1 MPALYT
7 ASFYDPQDWVGRRYR
22 VSRSHPRGLSAT
34 WDTLSFFYP
43 SRELLR
49 AYRAGDL
56 DFPAFTQEYL
66 RGLNAGYSQD
76 GEFQEWVAGVL
87 SQDDFTLMCFER
99 GQRLCHRRVLA
110 GWLQDKVPSLVVVGE
125 LR

>member
-1 MPALYT
+1 MPTLYT

-22 VSRSHPRGLSAT
+22 VSRSHPRGLSST
-34 WDTLSFFYP
+34 WDTLPFCYP

-56 DFPAFTQEYL
+56 DFPALARKYL
-66 RGLNAGYSQD
+66 RGLDAGYTHD
-76 GEFQEWVAGVL
+76 GEFQEWVAGL
-87 SQDDFTLMCFER
+87 WSQNDFTLLCFER
-99 GQRLCHRRVLA
+99 GDRLCHRRVLA
-110 GWLQDKVPSLVVVGE
+110 EWLQDKVPSLAVGE